1 MLLNELL
8 AGLSVW
14 FFRDCFFCLSHLFL
28 VSSVFGS
35 SPILPKP
42 RMFDVFKRFGLR
54 RTLKMLDGVTHPIDG
69 VRFSLL
75 RSFCSMNE
83 SPVLPDWFKFPQD
96 DNSSSP
102 DSKDDFVLPK
112 IVNWVSNQKVDDRN
126 INIKCVSVETI
137 DNDVDNIS
145 SILKSRFSSPEA
157 VVQVLGGCNV
167 NVSKDLVDKLLKR
180 FCNDWIPAFGFFKW
194 AHMQMGWG
202 PSADTYDLMVDILGK
217 SKQFDLMWELIEK
230 MVNFGGLISLAT
242 MTKIMRRFAGAGR
255 WKDATETFRGI
266 ERFGMRKDTSA
277 MNLLLD
283 ALCKERSVEH
293 AQAAFLEFKNEIPP
307 DSHTFNVLI
316 HGWCRA
322 RQMDKAWLT
331 MEEMERY
338 GFQPCVVS
346 YTSLIEAYC
355 WEKDFRKVYAI
366 LDEMQAKGCSPNV
379 VTYTIVMHSRGKAK
393 ETREAM
399 EVYERMKRSGCVP
412 DTSFYNS
419 LIYILSKAGRFKDAH
434 DLYEEMSKSGS
445 TLNVTTYN
453 TMISAA
459 CEHSQEEM
467 ALKLLQEMEK
477 NLCKP
482 DLKTYAPL
490 LKMSCRKKWM
500 KVLFYLLNDMVKKD
514 VSIEL
519 GTYTLLVRG
528 LCQNE
533 KLELACSFFEEMVFK
548 GLVPRDCTYNMLV
561 EELGRKNMEKAKE
574 RIQHV
579 MAQANVEQAG
589 RFL

>member
-1 MLLNELL
+1 
-8 AGLSVW
+8 
-14 FFRDCFFCLSHLFL
+14 
-28 VSSVFGS
+28 
-35 SPILPKP
+35 
-42 RMFDVFKRFGLR
+42 MFEVFKRFGLR
-54 RTLKMLDGVTHPIDG
+54 RTLSMFDGGTHPVNG
-69 VRFSLL
+69 VRYGVLQ
-75 RSFCSMNE
+75 SFCGINE
-83 SPVLPDWFKFPQD
+83 SPELPDWFKSPQD
-96 DNSSSP
+96 DNSSSH

-112 IVNWVSNQKVDDRN
+112 LINWVSNQKVDDRN
-126 INIKCVSVETI
+126 INIKCVSIETI
-137 DNDVDNIS
+137 DNDVNKIS
-145 SILKSRFSSPEA
+145 RILKSRFWSPDTVIQA
-157 VVQVLGGCNV
+157 LDGCNV
-167 NVSKDLVDKLLKR
+167 NVSKDLVHKLLKR
-180 FCNDWIPAFGFFKW
+180 FSNDWVSVFGFFKW
-194 AHMQMGWG
+194 VHMQTGCSH
-202 PSADTYDLMVDILGK
+202 SADTYDLMVDILGK
-217 SKQFDLMWELIEK
+217 SKQFDPMWELVEK
-230 MVNFGGLISLAT
+230 MVNFGGLISLGT
-242 MTKIMRRFAGAGR
+242 MTKIMRRLAGAGR
-255 WKDATETFRGI
+255 WKDAIETFRGI
-266 ERFGMRKDTSA
+266 ERFGVRKDSSA

-322 RQMDKAWLT
+322 RQMDKAWWT

-379 VTYTIVMHSRGKAK
+379 VTYTIVMHSHGKAK
-393 ETREAM
+393 ETREAV
-399 EVYERMKRSGCVP
+399 ETYERMKRNGCVP

-419 LIYILSKAGRFKDAH
+419 LIYILSKAGRFQDAH
-434 DLYEEMSKSGS
+434 DVYEEISKSGN
-445 TLNVTTYN
+445 TPNVTTYN

-467 ALKLLQEMEK
+467 ALKLLQGMEK

-490 LKMSCRKKWM
+490 LKMCCRKKWM
-500 KVLFYLLNDMVKKD
+500 KVLFYLLNDMFKKD
-514 VSIEL
+514 VSIEF

-528 LCQNE
+528 LCQSG
-533 KLELACSFFEEMVFK
+533 KLEHACSFFEEMVFK
-548 GLVPRDCTYNMLV
+548 GLVPMDCTYSMLV

-574 RIQHV
+574 RIQHL
-579 MAQANVEQAG
+579 MAQAKSMERAERSCRTYSEG
-589 RFL
+589 ID